1 MQTLLTQLADAL
13 RRRQYRLATAESCT
27 GGWIAKVCTDLPGSS
42 DWFELGIVSYSNAA
56 KQKLL
61 QVSTDSL
68 QQHGAVSEAVV
79 REMATGVLQQSGAD
93 VALSVSGVAGPGGG
107 SKDKPV
113 GTVWFGWRLRGE
125 APLAQVQH
133 FDGDREQVRRQ
144 AVEFALRGVL
154 QLLNDH
160 SP

>member
-1 MQTLLTQLADAL
+1 MKTLLTQLADAL

-61 QVSTDSL
+61 QVSADSL

-79 REMATGVLQQSGAD
+79 REMAAGVLQQSGAD
-93 VALSVSGVAGPGGG
+93 VALSVSGIAGPGGG

-113 GTVWFGWRLRGE
+113 GTVWFGWGLRGE

-133 FDGDREQVRRQ
+133 FDGDRDQVRRQ

-154 QLLNDH
+154 QLLNQ
-160 SP
+160 S

>member
-1 MQTLLTQLADAL
+1 MQTLLTQLADTL

-61 QVSTDSL
+61 QVSADSL

-93 VALSVSGVAGPGGG
+93 VALSVSGIAGPGGG
-107 SKDKPV
+107 SEDKPV
-113 GTVWFGWRLRGE
+113 GTVWFGWCLRGE

-133 FDGDREQVRRQ
+133 FDGDRDQVRRQ

-154 QLLNDH
+154 QLLNEL

>member
-13 RRRQYRLATAESCT
+13 RQRQYRLATAESCT

-61 QVSTDSL
+61 QVSADTL

-93 VALSVSGVAGPGGG
+93 VALSVSGIAGPGGG
-107 SKDKPV
+107 TEDKPV
-113 GTVWFGWRLRGE
+113 GTVWFGWGLRGE

-133 FDGDREQVRRQ
+133 FDGDRDQVRRQ

-154 QLLNDH
+154 QLLNGH

>member
-1 MQTLLTQLADAL
+1 MQALIQQLAKVL
-13 RRRQYRLATAESCT
+13 RDRQYRLATAESCT

-61 QVSTDSL
+61 QVGPDTL

-107 SKDKPV
+107 TEVKPV

-125 APLAQVQH
+125 APLAQRRH
-133 FDGDREQVRRQ
+133 FDGDRDQVRQQ
-144 AVEFALRGVL
+144 AVEFALRGLL
-154 QLLNDH
+154 QLLEAHRD
-160 SP
+160 